1 MKKIMISAGEA
12 SGDIYG
18 AELAREFRK
27 IYKDDVLLAG
37 FGGRL
42 MKDAGVDIRLELT
55 RFAVVGFAQ
64 AAVKM
69 PGIVSA
75 FNEAKKQ
82 ISSFKPD
89 ILVVIDYPG
98 FHLKLIETAKKL
110 GAKKVV
116 YYITPQVWA
125 WKYGRIKKIKKY
137 ADLAIPVLPFE
148 KEIFEKEGINC
159 GYFGHPLASFMKK
172 QQAGNREADP
182 ENIKIGIF
190 PGSRRSEVEAFL
202 PVMLDAAALVKKN
215 KPESSFFI
223 FRSEEVG
230 PEVFEML
237 IKKSSIPDAA
247 VITGPAYGERQTM
260 NAVMAKSGTTTL
272 ELALAGVPQV
282 IAYKVS
288 AVSYGIIKLFAKISG
303 LKYIGLPNLILD
315 RPLVKELIQADFT
328 AENMSRGILRLLDD
342 EDAVK
347 NMKEGYKLMEKMLYY
362 DDEISGRIA
371 DAAVKA

>member
-1 MKKIMISAGEA
+1 MISAGEA